1 MLFCSSRYDFPS
13 PRYRRVKKKVFFFL
27 SLFLIVY
34 YARSFLVLYFS
45 LAPRLTDLSQSRTTL
60 AIPRKT
66 WYVFPGKN
74 VGHSVADPFIISTLC
89 SLRVFVS
96 WQPIE
101 ISGWIEKED
110 LNGIRFFFFTQWVS
124 TTKCLSSSHISFR
137 KKFKVSKFST
147 DVFLFF
153 ERFILIAI

>member
-110 LNGIRFFFFTQWVS
+110 LNGIRFFFFTISQWVL
-124 TTKCLSSSHISFR
+124 TTKCFSHFFR